1 MSDPLFDPT
10 QKGDDDLAALE
21 RVLAEQRYKSPATPW
36 EQQAKKGGARLGKL
50 GAGVLVA
57 LAALVIAL
65 ICVPL
70 LLPKRSDWGLGK
82 TVTTAANQ
90 RRELPLKDIGTI
102 TLEPETTVTL
112 VAQSDTEQ
120 RVQLDRGTI
129 AAKVIAQPRVF
140 MVDTPVTRA
149 VDLGCEYTL
158 HVADNHRTELHVTK
172 GRVSLEDG
180 KNLAVVYAQMKST
193 QSPRSPPRVP
203 WPDDAGDEL
212 EELIRQA
219 DVERDATALQKLID
233 KPCDSK
239 QHCLGPF
246 EQNLVLWHLAMRLD
260 LTGRR
265 AALAKLAEAVP
276 LPAELDPEAYEL
288 SRPVMEKYLDQLY
301 LH

>member
-10 QKGDDDLAALE
+10 QKGDDDLVALE
-21 RVLAEQRYKSPATPW
+21 RVLAEQRYKAPATPW
-36 EQQAKKGGARLGKL
+36 EQQAAKGGARLGKL
-50 GAGVLVA
+50 GRGLLIA
-57 LAALVIAL
+57 LAAVLIAL
-65 ICVPL
+65 VAVPL
-70 LLPKRSDWGLGK
+70 LMPKRPDWALGK
-82 TVTTAANQ
+82 TVTTDANQ
-90 RRELPLKDIGTI
+90 RRELALKDIGTI
-102 TLEPETTVTL
+102 TLEPETTVTW
-112 VAQSDTEQ
+112 VASSNKEQ

-158 HVADNHRTELHVTK
+158 HVAANQRTELHVTK

-180 KNLAVVYAQMKST
+180 KNLAVVYAQMKSS
-193 QSPRSPPRVP
+193 QSPRSAPRVP

-219 DVERDATALQKLID
+219 DVERDASALQRLID
-233 KPCDSK
+233 KPCDAK
-239 QHCLGPF
+239 GHCLGPF

-260 LTGRR
+260 LIGRR
-265 AALAKLAEAVP
+265 AALAKLAESVP
-276 LPAELDPEAYEL
+276 LPADLDPEAFEL
-288 SRPVMEKYLDQLY
+288 SRPAMEKYLDQLY